1 MKKFLT
7 LALLLVLSLTL
18 VGCAKDPLKNDDFKY
33 YVILNGNGLNTE
45 ANQMEAVSY
54 IDKRVRSI
62 KKTVK
67 SSQTLYLLEVEVTKG
82 DTLQVA
88 RVAKDAEAGTFDFK
102 AQDKLSGPVK
112 NLTENNLTIPEYTEF
127 DNGNGTWADAPTVE
141 VTGTVY
147 IVFSETSSNVKYLGV
162 LTK

>member
-7 LALLLVLSLTL
+7 LALLLLFSLTL

-33 YVILNGNGLNTE
+33 YVIINGNGLGVD
-45 ANQMEAVSY
+45 ANKMEAVSY
-54 IDKRVRSI
+54 IDKRVKSI
-62 KKTVK
+62 KSTVK
-67 SSQTLYLLEVEVTKG
+67 KSTTLYLLEVEVTKG
-82 DTLQVA
+82 DTIQVA
-88 RVAKDAEAGTFDFK
+88 RVLSSANVDEYDFK

-127 DNGNGTWADAPTVE
+127 DNGNGTWADMPKVE

-147 IVFSETSSNVKYLGV
+147 IVFSEAESNVKYLGV
-162 LTK
+162 ITK

>member
-1 MKKFLT
+1 
-7 LALLLVLSLTL
+7 
-18 VGCAKDPLKNDDFKY
+18 
-33 YVILNGNGLNTE
+33 
-45 ANQMEAVSY
+45 MEAASY

-88 RVAKDAEAGTFDFK
+88 RVTKTAEAGTFDFK

-127 DNGNGTWADAPTVE
+127 DNGNGTWDSLPTVE

-162 LTK
+162 ITK

>member
-18 VGCAKDPLKNDDFKY
+18 VGCAKDPLKNDDYKY
-33 YVILNGNGLNTE
+33 YVVLNGNGLNTE

-127 DNGNGTWADAPTVE
+127 DNGKGTWATLPTVE
-141 VTGTVY
+141 VSGTVY

-162 LTK
+162 ITK

>member
-18 VGCAKDPLKNDDFKY
+18 VGCAKDPLKNDDFNY

-54 IDKRVRSI
+54 IDKRVKSI

-88 RVAKDAEAGTFDFK
+88 RVTKTAEAGTFDFK

-127 DNGNGTWADAPTVE
+127 DNGNGTWDSLPTVE

-162 LTK
+162 ITK

>member
-18 VGCAKDPLKNDDFKY
+18 VGCAKDPLKNDDFNY
-33 YVILNGNGLNTE
+33 YVILNGNGLGVE
-45 ANQMEAVSY
+45 ANKMEAVSY
-54 IDKRVRSI
+54 IDKRVRPF

-88 RVAKDAEAGTFDFK
+88 RVTKSADEGTFDFK

-112 NLTENNLTIPEYTEF
+112 NLTVNNLTIPEYTEF